1 MPAAD
6 PHGLTTRL
14 RLPFL
19 GPQDLVW
26 LLFFSALALASPFH
40 DVPSVVSIVALAL
53 FQLAEPRVARF
64 GTERGKLLSITVKL
78 LLCWLVIGYTAA
90 INSSY
95 YPILM
100 LPVVSAATT
109 TGPLATTIFTGLAC
123 VAYVSFLGFLDWTE
137 LNRYLVIWEELLLRI
152 IFLPVVGYLTY
163 QLAKASRAE
172 AQRYQAVARELAEA
186 NRHLQEAEDAVRRS
200 GRLAALGQLTAGLAH
215 ELRNPLGTI
224 RASAEVLEKQLPA
237 DDELAREMAAYIAS
251 DVDRANSLIGRFLEF
266 ARPLE
271 LHREPVEL
279 HGLLDRVVQEV
290 GRITPA
296 PAVTVYKNYDPA
308 VRPVAL
314 DAEWMERVVLN
325 LLLNAAQASPAGSV
339 VTLRTRQVSGTE
351 TEIAVIDR
359 GSGVAPEHRESIFNP
374 FFTTKKEGV
383 GLGLA
388 IVAKIVD
395 EHGGRLEFDSEPGRG
410 SVFRILLPAVA
421 GA

>member
-6 PHGLTTRL
+6 PHGLTARL
-14 RLPFL
+14 RLPL
-19 GPQDLVW
+19 LAPQDLVW

-64 GTERGKLLSITVKL
+64 GTERGKLLSITIKL

-137 LNRYLVIWEELLLRI
+137 LSRYLVIWEELLLRI

-266 ARPLE
+266 ARPLA

-279 HGLLDRVVQEV
+279 HGLLDRVVQEF
-290 GRITPA
+290 GRITPV

-314 DAEWMERVVLN
+314 DAEWMERVVVN

-351 TEIAVIDR
+351 TEIAVVDR

>member
-6 PHGLTTRL
+6 PHRPPARFRL
-14 RLPFL
+14 SFFAA
-19 GPQDLVW
+19 QDLVW
-26 LLFFSALALASPFH
+26 LLFFTALALGSPFH
-40 DVPSVVSIVALAL
+40 DVPSVVCIVALAL
-53 FQLAEPRVARF
+53 FQLAEPRIALFR
-64 GTERGKLLSITVKL
+64 TERGKLLPITIKL

-109 TGPLATTIFTGLAC
+109 TGPLATTIFTALAC

-137 LNRYLVIWEELLLRI
+137 LKNYLVIWEELLLRI

-163 QLAKASRAE
+163 QLAKANRAE
-172 AQRYQAVARELAEA
+172 AQRYQTVAKELAEA
-186 NRHLQEAEDAVRRS
+186 NRHLQEAAEAVRRS
-200 GRLAALGQLTAGLAH
+200 ERLAALGQLTAGLAH

-224 RASAEVLEKQLPA
+224 RASAEVLAKQLPEGN
-237 DDELAREMAAYIAS
+237 DLAREMAGYIAS
-251 DVDRANSLIGRFLEF
+251 DVDRANSLVARFLEV
-266 ARPLE
+266 ARPLV

-279 HGLLDRVVQEV
+279 HGLLDRVVQEFE
-290 GRITPA
+290 RMTPA

-308 VRPVAL
+308 VRPLAL

-325 LLLNAAQASPAGSV
+325 LLVNAAQASSSGSV
-339 VTLRTRQVSGTE
+339 VTLRTRQVSGAE

-359 GSGVAPEHRESIFNP
+359 GSGVAPEHRGSIFNP

-410 SVFRILLPAVA
+410 SVFRLLLPAVA

>member
-1 MPAAD
+1 
-6 PHGLTTRL
+6 L
-14 RLPFL
+14 RLPFFAA
-19 GPQDLVW
+19 QDLVW
-26 LLFFSALALASPFH
+26 LLFFTALALGSPFH
-40 DVPSVVSIVALAL
+40 DVPSVVCIVALAL
-53 FQLAEPRVARF
+53 FQLAEPRIARF
-64 GTERGKLLSITVKL
+64 RTERGKLLPITIKL

-109 TGPLATTIFTGLAC
+109 TGPLATTIFTALAC

-137 LNRYLVIWEELLLRI
+137 LKNYLVIWEELLLRI

-163 QLAKASRAE
+163 QLAKANRAE
-172 AQRYQAVARELAEA
+172 AQRYQTVAKELAEA

-200 GRLAALGQLTAGLAH
+200 ERLAALGQLTAGLAH

-224 RASAEVLEKQLPA
+224 RASAEVLAKQLPEGN
-237 DDELAREMAAYIAS
+237 DLAREMAAYIAS
-251 DVDRANSLIGRFLEF
+251 DVDRANSLVVRFLEF
-266 ARPLE
+266 ARPLV
-271 LHREPVEL
+271 LHRESVEL
-279 HGLLDRVVQEV
+279 HGLLDRVVQEFE
-290 GRITPA
+290 RMTPA

-308 VRPVAL
+308 VRPLAL

-325 LLLNAAQASPAGSV
+325 LLVNAAQASPPGSV
-339 VTLRTRQVSGTE
+339 VTLRTRQGSGAE
-351 TEIAVIDR
+351 AEIAVIDR
-359 GSGVAPEHRESIFNP
+359 GSGVAPEHRGSIFNP

-395 EHGGRLEFDSEPGRG
+395 EHGGRLEFDSEPGKG
-410 SVFRILLPAVA
+410 SVFRLLLPAVA